1 MKPTRQSI
9 SGTSFHG
16 TTINLT
22 VNQLISICG
31 EPCYISNTGENKV
44 NFEWQMELDNGDV
57 FTIYD
62 WKEYRVIG
70 LDEVI
75 NWHIGGHN
83 ETTTTQ
89 ACYEL
94 ENILIAIG
102 FKSPLPALSD
112 EEVNE
117 MLQNEYERNL
127 NMDEGAE

>member
-1 MKPTRQSI
+1 MKPSQQSI

-16 TTINLT
+16 TTINAT

-31 EPCYISNTGENKV
+31 EPCCIDNTGEDKV

-75 NWHIGGHN
+75 NWHIGGRN
-83 ETTTTQ
+83 ETTTNQ
-89 ACYEL
+89 ACDEL
-94 ENILIAIG
+94 LNMLTTMSA
-102 FKSPLPALSD
+102 PPALSY
-112 EEVNE
+112 EELNE
-117 MLQNEYERNL
+117 MLQDEYERNL